1 MEIGE
6 EAIVTAIHVCTSFPR
21 GSSIDGINCHEDV
34 DAQSINCFK
43 NRLEKRRTRQ
53 VDFFKDL

>member
-21 GSSIDGINCHEDV
+21 GSSLDGINCHKRMLTLVHKLFQE
-34 DAQSINCFK
+34 ST
-43 NRLEKRRTRQ
+43 REKTYTA
-53 VDFFKDL
+53 DGLL